1 MNTEKEKEKETMEVE
16 KITLERLLLMAGRD
30 AEAEIKKLLDMKWWN
45 WPEEELRR
53 RGNEFAAVDSLLGE
67 KTE

>member
-30 AEAEIKKLLDMKWWN
+30 AEAEIKKRKANNPDEVALEAYIKAH
-45 WPEEELRR
+45 PEDPDPIGSFVLQ
-53 RGNEFAAVDSLLGE
+53 
-67 KTE
+67 